1 MRVRVGLDGV
11 LLVRGRRMRGHG
23 RGWDRG
29 KREGASGRLTPRGRT
44 QSSKYQRIFFSI
56 SYFLRKKVEIYLPAD
71 RIRAPHLRVA
81 LSLPACLVG
90 WLRWRAGAWAQHHV
104 GA

>member
-23 RGWDRG
+23 RGWDKG

-44 QSSKYQRIFFSI
+44 QS
-56 SYFLRKKVEIYLPAD
+56 
-71 RIRAPHLRVA
+71 
-81 LSLPACLVG
+81 
-90 WLRWRAGAWAQHHV
+90 
-104 GA
+104 